1 LVGYF
6 NDKGNRW
13 EGTSTGEY
21 VNEDQEIGKRRRG
34 WVKRIQ
40 REARKRRREETDGMD

>member
-1 LVGYF
+1 MRTKKLG
-6 NDKGNRW
+6 R
-13 EGTSTGEY
+13 GE
-21 VNEDQEIGKRRRG
+21 EG